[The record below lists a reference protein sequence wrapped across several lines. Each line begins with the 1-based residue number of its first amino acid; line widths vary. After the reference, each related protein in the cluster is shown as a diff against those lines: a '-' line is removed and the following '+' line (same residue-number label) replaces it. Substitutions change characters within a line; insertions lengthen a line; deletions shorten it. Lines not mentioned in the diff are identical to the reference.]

1 MTGPRSRVTPTARL
15 VLRADAPREEWL
27 TARRELI
34 GSSDVAD
41 IVGVGYNSARHVYYQ
56 KRGDLPLDEEIGE
69 AALWGNLHEETV
81 AREWARRNHS
91 AVQRV
96 GLVANIERPWM
107 GATLDRR
114 VPAGLCP
121 DLARLSGPTAPSAAR
136 CCLEV
141 KTRNAFVAGK
151 WRRGVPDDVHAQAL
165 WQKMVTGLDHV
176 HVACLI
182 GGSDFRQYT
191 VRADEDLEGR
201 LLAAVEVFRGLLA
214 TGSVPPIQDQ
224 VDPDRYAELEARLHP
239 NREGTRHL
247 GDAQA
252 LEAYELMRSYQM
264 SHRVAAAHEASK
276 KRDRARLLD
285 LLDGRDSA
293 VVDNELIYT
302 YDEVNQAPAVDLATL
317 AERYPEA
324 YAECVTP
331 KKGRKL
337 SIKWKGE

>member
-1 MTGPRSRVTPTARL
+1 MADSAVARPRVTPTARL
-15 VLRADAPREEWL
+15 VLRADAGREEWL
-27 TARRELI
+27 TARRELV

-56 KRGDLPLDEEIGE
+56 KRGELPLDEEVGE
-69 AALWGNLHEETV
+69 PALWGNLHEETV

-96 GLVANIERPWM
+96 GLVANIDRPWM

-121 DLARLSGPTAPSAAR
+121 LAPGERASV

-141 KTRNAFVAGK
+141 KTRNAWVAGK
-151 WRRGVPDDVHAQAL
+151 WLRGVPDDVHAQGL

-182 GGSDFRQYT
+182 GGNDFRQY
-191 VRADEDLEGR
+191 VIRGDEDLEGR

-214 TGSVPPIQDQ
+214 TGSVPPIQEQ
-224 VDPDRYAELEARLHP
+224 VDPDRYVELEARLHP

-247 GDAQA
+247 GDREA
-252 LEAYELMRSYQM
+252 LEAYELMRSYRL
-264 SHRVAAAHEASK
+264 SHQVADAHERSK
-276 KRDRARLLD
+276 KRDRARLLE

-302 YDEVNQAPAVDLATL
+302 YDEVNQAPAVDLAIL

-337 SIKWKGE
+337 SIKWKGDQA